1 MKNISTKTCKIVRLA
16 YGWVFTAF
24 TLIVGALFIW
34 QVLDIYLG
42 GKSQGLESSFSYEI
56 VSHRIKSVIA
66 VPFWIW
72 IATIVIGFVLWQ
84 IFPVS
89 EKLKPITDDR
99 YIVRRLSKRLP
110 ATVGEDLKS
119 SYEYVKKQ
127 QKLLKIL
134 HWSLLGIVAIY
145 LIYVIIYVSI
155 PSNFPNKDKTHEML
169 KMAAFLLPVAAVVYA
184 AGCAYVII
192 LKKSAGQQLPYL
204 KELTK
209 GINSPQPETPN
220 KFISIINHKYFKL
233 GIQVA
238 VACFGVAF
246 VIAGICNGSVREV
259 FYKAINI
266 CTECIGLG

>member
-1 MKNISTKTCKIVRLA
+1 MKNKSLKTCKLVRLV

-56 VSHRIKSVIA
+56 VAHRIKTVIA
-66 VPFWIW
+66 VPFWLW
-72 IATIVIGFVLWQ
+72 IATIVTGFILWQ
-84 IFPVS
+84 IFPVP
-89 EKLKPITDDR
+89 EKLAPVTDER
-99 YIVRRLSKRLP
+99 YIAYRLSKRLP
-110 ATVGEDLKS
+110 NEVGEDLKS

-127 QKLLKIL
+127 QKLLKIA
-134 HWSLLGIVAIY
+134 HWSLLGVVALY
-145 LIYVIIYVSI
+145 LIFVIVYMSI
-155 PSNFPNKDKTHEML
+155 PANLPNKDKTHEML
-169 KMAAFLLPVAAVVYA
+169 KMAAYFLPVAAVVYA

-192 LKKSAGQQLPYL
+192 LKKSAQNQLPYL
-204 KELTK
+204 KQLTK
-209 GINSPQPETPN
+209 GITAPQQTPN
-220 KFISIINHKYFKL
+220 KFISIIHHKYFIL
-233 GIQVA
+233 GIRIT